1 MPKIHKLSAHEA
13 QKIAAGEV
21 IERPANLLKELL
33 ENAIDAGSSKI
44 AIYVKD
50 AGKELVRVL
59 DNGCGMSPEDA
70 ELCFEQYATSKI
82 THVDQLQEIYTFGFR
97 GEALASIAAVG
108 KVTLVTKEAHADEG
122 TKIHIEQNM
131 LMHKEPVSATVGT
144 DITVKDIFYNVPARK
159 KFLKK
164 RETEWHQIRHLF
176 FAVCL
181 AHLEIDFKLYSEDAL
196 VYACSATTSLQ
207 ERWQQL
213 FDHQMSKQ
221 MVAVEHQVGLMKI
234 SGLISDH
241 QVQRYDRNSIYICVN
256 NRWVNDAVLTRAF
269 IKGYQNVLQPARYP
283 AGCLF
288 IEVDSKEVDINIHP
302 RKEEVQFMHPRVVE
316 REMQQ
321 CITKGLEGRLSAQL
335 NRSVTI
341 AQPEPFAFSAAP
353 MQQLNPF
360 THRASSHIA
369 PFNFDAFLRAPAF
382 DDSADE
388 PVEKPYER
396 QAAIVSV
403 STHKIEQPTVEQRPV
418 EEQQVF
424 SQAVVQ
430 QQYELIGQY
439 KKTYLLLEQDNG
451 LFVIDQHA
459 AHERILYEQFVAQH
473 GRATKVQLLFPQIV
487 SMSAEDIAIAIAHI
501 ELFSQYG
508 IDIEQFGAD
517 SLSIHATPIHLKNV
531 GVADIIKQAIHD
543 IRELQ
548 GLGAEQFESSMQKKL
563 YADMACKAAVKAGD
577 TLTREQM
584 QQLLCDLE
592 TVDNRFFCPHGRPTS
607 FLLHHDEIKK
617 KFKRDYRSAVQER

>member
-33 ENAIDAGSSKI
+33 ENAIDAGSTKI
-44 AIYVKD
+44 AIYLKD
-50 AGKELVRVL
+50 AGKELVRVT

-82 THVDQLQEIYTFGFR
+82 THVDQLQEICTFGFR
-97 GEALASIAAVG
+97 GEALASIAAVS
-108 KVTLVTKEAHADEG
+108 KVTLVSKEAHADEG
-122 TKIHIEQNM
+122 IKIHIEQNM
-131 LMHKEPVSATVGT
+131 LVSKDPVSATVGT

-181 AHLEIDFKLYSEDAL
+181 AHPEIDFKLYSEDTL
-196 VYACSATTSLQ
+196 VYACSMTTSLH

-213 FDHQMSKQ
+213 FDYHMSKQ
-221 MVAVEHQVGLMKI
+221 MIAVDHQVGLMKI
-234 SGLISDH
+234 SGLISEH

-269 IKGYQNVLQPARYP
+269 IKGYQNVLQPGRYP

-302 RKEEVQFMHPRVVE
+302 RKQEVQFMHPRVVE
-316 REMQQ
+316 REIQQ
-321 CITKGLEGRLSAQL
+321 CIIKGLQERLSVQL

-341 AQPEPFAFSAAP
+341 AQPEPYSFRVAP
-353 MQQLNPF
+353 VQQSNSFIHAMP
-360 THRASSHIA
+360 APVA
-369 PFNFDAFLRAPAF
+369 PFNFDAFLRTPAF
-382 DDSADE
+382 NDASDVRTAQSLEQQNLTVAAPVQVSA
-388 PVEKPYER
+388 
-396 QAAIVSV
+396 
-403 STHKIEQPTVEQRPV
+403 QPELA
-418 EEQQVF
+418 EEQTVF
-424 SQAVVQ
+424 SQKVVQ

-439 KKTYLLLEQDNG
+439 KKTYLLIEQESG

-473 GRATKVQLLFPQIV
+473 GRATKVQLLFPQV
-487 SMSAEDIAIAIAHI
+487 MDMSAEDIAIADAHRD
-501 ELFSQYG
+501 LFSQYG
-508 IDIEQFGAD
+508 IDLEQFGVD
-517 SLSIHATPIHLKNV
+517 RLSIHATPIHLKNV
-531 GVADIIKQAIHD
+531 GLAEIIKQAICD

-548 GLGAEQFESSMQKKL
+548 GLGAEQFEKAMQKRL

-577 TLTREQM
+577 ALTREQM
-584 QQLLCDLE
+584 HQLLCDLD
-592 TVDNRFFCPHGRPTS
+592 VIDNRFFCPHGRPTS

-617 KFKRDYRSAVQER
+617 KFKRDYRSTIEES

>member
-33 ENAIDAGSSKI
+33 ENAIDAGSTKI
-44 AIYVKD
+44 AIHLKD
-50 AGKELVRVL
+50 AGKELVRVT

-82 THVDQLQEIYTFGFR
+82 THVDQLQEINTFGFR

-122 TKIHIEQNM
+122 VRIHIEQNM
-131 LMHKEPVSATVGT
+131 LLQKDAVSATTGT
-144 DITVKDIFYNVPARK
+144 DITVKDIFYNVPARR

-181 AHLEIDFKLYSEDAL
+181 AHLEIDFKLYSEDTL
-196 VYACSATTSLQ
+196 VYACPITTSLH

-213 FDHQMSKQ
+213 FDRAMSKQ
-221 MVAVEHQVGLMKI
+221 MIFVEHQAGSMHI

-241 QVQRYDRNSIYICVN
+241 QVQRYDRNGIYLCVN
-256 NRWVNDAVLTRAF
+256 SRWVNDASLTRAF
-269 IKGYQNVLQPARYP
+269 IKGYQNVLQPGRYP

-288 IEVDSKEVDINIHP
+288 VEVDPKEVDINIHP

-321 CITKGLEGRLSAQL
+321 CITKALEAQLSAQL
-335 NRSVTI
+335 KKTVTI
-341 AQPEPFAFSAAP
+341 AAPDPFAFRQVS
-353 MQQLNPF
+353 MQQSNSF
-360 THRASSHIA
+360 MHTASTQFS
-369 PFNFDAFLRAPAF
+369 PYNFDSFLRAPAF
-382 DDSADE
+382 QEDLEPEESVLPAQQDDIQPMLPTLQEPAPRDE
-388 PVEKPYER
+388 QK
-396 QAAIVSV
+396 
-403 STHKIEQPTVEQRPV
+403 T
-418 EEQQVF
+418 F
-424 SQAVVQ
+424 SREVIQ

-459 AHERILYEQFVAQH
+459 AHERVLYEQFVAQH
-473 GRATKVQLLFPQIV
+473 GRATKVQLLFPQV
-487 SMSAEDIAIAIAHI
+487 MHMSAEDMGIAVAHLD
-501 ELFSQYG
+501 LFSHYG
-508 IDIEQFGAD
+508 IDLEQFGPD

-531 GVADIIKQAIHD
+531 GVTEIVKQAIHD

-548 GLGAEQFESSMQKKL
+548 GTGAEQFEAAMQKRL

-592 TVDNRFFCPHGRPTS
+592 MTANRFLCPHGRPTS
-607 FLLHHDEIKK
+607 WLLHHDEIKK
-617 KFKRDYRSAVQER
+617 KFKRDYRTGSGSFE

>member
-50 AGKELVRVL
+50 AGKELVRVT

-82 THVDQLQEIYTFGFR
+82 THVDQLQEICTFGFR

-108 KVTLVTKEAHADEG
+108 KVTLVTKEIHADEG
-122 TKIHIEQNM
+122 TKIHVEQNM
-131 LMHKEPVSATVGT
+131 LVHKEPVPATVGT
-144 DITVKDIFYNVPARK
+144 DITVRDIFYNVPARK

-181 AHLEIDFKLYSEDAL
+181 AHLDIDFKLYSEDAL
-196 VYACSATTSLQ
+196 VYTCSATTSLH

-213 FDHQMSKQ
+213 FDHHMGKQ
-221 MVAVEHQVGLMKI
+221 MIAVEHQVGSMKI

-241 QVQRYDRNSIYICVN
+241 QVQRYDRNGIYLCVN
-256 NRWVNDAVLTRAF
+256 SRWVNDASLTRAF

-288 IEVDSKEVDINIHP
+288 IEVDPKEVDINIHP

-341 AQPEPFAFSAAP
+341 AQPDPFAFKTAPAQQPSSFMQTKSA
-353 MQQLNPF
+353 
-360 THRASSHIA
+360 HVA

-382 DDSADE
+382 NDE
-388 PVEKPYER
+388 FAER
-396 QAAIVSV
+396 ASSYREPQEVFVAAPAQAVS
-403 STHKIEQPTVEQRPV
+403 QPEPL
-418 EEQQVF
+418 EEQKVF
-424 SQAVVQ
+424 SQEVVQ

-439 KKTYLLLEQDNG
+439 KKTYLLLEQEHG

-473 GRATKVQLLFPQIV
+473 GRATKVQLLFPQIMH
-487 SMSAEDIAIAIAHI
+487 MSAEDILIANEHI
-501 ELFSQYG
+501 DLFSRYG
-508 IDIEQFGAD
+508 IDLEQFGPD
-517 SLSIHATPIHLKNV
+517 SLNIHATPIHLKNV
-531 GVADIIKQAIHD
+531 GVTDIVKQAIHD

-548 GLGAEQFESSMQKKL
+548 GLGAEQFENAMQKRL

-592 TVDNRFFCPHGRPTS
+592 AVDNRFLCPHGRPTS

-617 KFKRDYRSAVQER
+617 KFKRDYRSSGQN